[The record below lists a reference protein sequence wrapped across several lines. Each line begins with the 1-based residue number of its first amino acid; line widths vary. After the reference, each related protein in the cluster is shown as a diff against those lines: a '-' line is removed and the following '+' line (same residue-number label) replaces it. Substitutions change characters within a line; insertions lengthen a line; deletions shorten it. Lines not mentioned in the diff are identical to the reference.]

1 MSDLTLDQAK
11 TILFSAADASSA
23 FSSLSEFGYEVKRI
37 GTTHFLYV
45 GSHAVMFFDGKV
57 SHTLWIFIDDVLF
70 KHQILLESQQQP
82 AATVPTVAAVEAHS
96 CPPQYDNYGS
106 PFELITCAHC
116 GLSSFKSFLS
126 ENGVHLI
133 CLYCNRGEWL
143 GFRNQLS
150 TQSVDK
156 AGE

>member
-1 MSDLTLDQAK
+1 MTQQTYIYRLPSGDASLIEPLTYSGFFELSAPSFSKKHLFKALAEALTLLHRQNQ
-11 TILFSAADASSA
+11 S
-23 FSSLSEFGYEVKRI
+23 V
-37 GTTHFLYV
+37 
-45 GSHAVMFFDGKV
+45 
-57 SHTLWIFIDDVLF
+57 
-70 KHQILLESQQQP
+70 LESQQQP